1 MILFFNVKITNQG
14 LSYYARADHLPG
26 ADRLNIFKYCLA
38 SYSALVPV
46 LSKCIFYIQ
55 LESMF
60 ADRQDELDQCLDLF
74 DQHPAPELKLQIFTN
89 LNAKLSRVQH
99 LVERVK
105 ILVDQNKLREF
116 EITASLD
123 CWGAPQEYVRYPLDL
138 SVWQQNFE
146 YLVHQSWI
154 NLIINST
161 VTPLTVK
168 TLPALLQKINVWSTT
183 RKIYHYQNAVNSPS
197 YMFIDIFGDIFQD
210 DFADALAIK
219 PNVTLEEQASW
230 RYLQGI
236 AQQSAHRVP
245 NVPEIKKL
253 FSFLNENDRRRHT
266 NWPTVFPWL
275 VDEFARHDLKI

>member
-1 MILFFNVKITNQG
+1 
-14 LSYYARADHLPG
+14 
-26 ADRLNIFKYCLA
+26 
-38 SYSALVPV
+38 
-46 LSKCIFYIQ
+46 
-55 LESMF
+55 
-60 ADRQDELDQCLDLF
+60 LDLF

-197 YMFIDIFGDIFQD
+197 YMFIDIFGDIFRE

-219 PNVTLEEQASW
+219 PNVTPEEQASW

-266 NWPTVFPWL
+266 HWPTVFPWL
-275 VDEFARHDLKI
+275 VDEFAQHDLKI